1 MLRKRYLPKV
11 DLLKRFVSDQ
21 MARSATEPL
30 TLDVNVVFA
39 VIAQVD
45 RRQNRASPSTGFF
58 DSQQG
63 ECRLLYCFVPISAIP
78 LNSFAK
84 RWKN

>member
-1 MLRKRYLPKV
+1 MV

-21 MARSATEPL
+21 MAMSATEPL
-30 TLDVNVVFA
+30 TLDVNVVSV
-39 VIAQVD
+39 VITQSD
-45 RRQNRASPSTGFF
+45 PLQNRASPSTGFF

-63 ECRLLYCFVPISAIP
+63 ECRLLYCFLPIRAIP
-78 LNSFAK
+78 LNSFVK